1 MSFLT
6 DLMISNMF
14 YRIRNPSPF
23 PFSYNKNTKV
33 CVGAAG
39 TMFTVLENHIVSS
52 FSSNVRESGVF
63 NVRDSGV
70 SSLLRDSGVSCHSLL
85 QAHTLLFSVD
95 GQ

>member
-1 MSFLT
+1 MSFVT
-6 DLMISNMF
+6 EVIISNI
-14 YRIRNPSPF
+14 YDGIRSSSPL
-23 PFSYNKNTKV
+23 PFQYNKTQV
-33 CVGAAG
+33 CVGPAG

-70 SSLLRDSGVSCHSLL
+70 SSQLRDSGVSCHSLL
-85 QAHTLLFSVD
+85 QAHTLLFSAD